1 VPADLVAFGPH
12 PDDLEI
18 GMGGA
23 IARHAARGHRVVL
36 CDLTRGELG
45 SNGTP
50 DQRVAE
56 GEAAGAVLGASERVN
71 LSLPDGGLSV
81 DKPDQVRTIAGCVRR
96 FRPRAVAIPYWRDR
110 HPDHEA
116 ASRLLRRAVFA
127 AGLRRF
133 DAEGEAWKPEWVVY
147 YFINDGATP
156 SFVVD
161 VSGVYDLK
169 RRALACH
176 VSQFT
181 PGGDGAAATRL
192 TSPIFAQLVES
203 RDAQT
208 GALAGV
214 AFAEGFVV
222 REPVARA
229 GLLRDGS

>member
-1 VPADLVAFGPH
+1 VPVDLVAFGPH

-23 IARHAARGHRVVL
+23 IARHAARGDRVVL

-45 SNGTP
+45 SNGSP
-50 DQRVAE
+50 EERLAE
-56 GEAAGAVLGASERVN
+56 AEAAREVLGADERIN
-71 LSLPDGGLSV
+71 LALPDGGLSV
-81 DKPDQVRTIAGCVRR
+81 DKPDQVRVIAAFVRR
-96 FRPRAVAIPYWRDR
+96 YRPRTVAIPYWRDR

-133 DAEGEAWKPEWVVY
+133 DADGDAWKADWTCY
-147 YFINDGATP
+147 YFINDGTSP

-161 VSGVYDLK
+161 VSSVYDVK

-176 VSQFT
+176 ASQFT
-181 PGGDGAAATRL
+181 PGGESAAATRL
-192 TSPIFAQLVES
+192 TSPLFTQLVES

-229 GLLRDGS
+229 GLLRDRS

>member
-1 VPADLVAFGPH
+1 MPVDLVAFGPH

-23 IARHAARGHRVVL
+23 IARHTARGDRVVL

-45 SNGTP
+45 SNGSPET
-50 DQRVAE
+50 RVAE
-56 GEAAGAVLGASERVN
+56 ANAACTVLGAAERLN
-71 LSLPDGGLSV
+71 LALPDGGLSV
-81 DKPDQVRTIAGCVRR
+81 DRADQVRAIAACVRR
-96 FRPRAVAIPYWRDR
+96 YRPRTVAIPYWRDR

-133 DAEGEAWKPEWVVY
+133 EAEGEAWKVDWVCY
-147 YFINDGATP
+147 YFINDSAAP

-161 VSGVYDLK
+161 VSAVYETK

-176 VSQFT
+176 ASQFT
-181 PGGDGAAATRL
+181 PSGDSATHTRL
-192 TSPIFAQLVES
+192 TSPLFTQLVES